1 MSDLPVEHAR
11 PSGAVLDDAHRSA
24 TLLELVGIT
33 KLYPG
38 VRALNDV
45 NLRVSRGEVVGL
57 VGENGA
63 GKSTLM
69 KVLGGVVSPSEGVI
83 RIDGCEHATLTVAG
97 AMRAGIAFVHQEL
110 NLFENLDVAAN
121 VFIGRETV
129 AGGPLRLVSGRRMR
143 EQVRPLLAR
152 LGADFAPDTLV
163 EALSIA
169 QRQMVEIAKALS
181 TKARVIIMDE
191 PTSSLTLT
199 ETERLL
205 AVVADLKAHGVSV
218 IFITHRLGEIVAA
231 ADRVVVLR
239 DGRTVGELG
248 RGEISH
254 GRMIRLMIGR
264 DLKSLYIPPRSPAR
278 DGGCDVEGL
287 VTKAFPDRQVDLRV
301 KHGEI
306 LGLAGLVGAGRT
318 SLAQTIF
325 GIDRPLAGTVRL
337 DGEAVTIRRPRDA
350 IRLGV
355 YLVPEDRKKSGLV
368 LEMPIRENISLA
380 DLGSHAKAWLIDRGS
395 ETKTA
400 RAQATSLA
408 IKTPNVETVAMSL
421 SGGNQQKVVLGKWL
435 AMRPRVVIF
444 DEPTRGIDVGAKG
457 EIYALMRGLAD
468 AGVAIVMISSDM
480 EEVIGVSDRIAVM
493 HEGRASGIL
502 ERAMFSQDNVLRLAI
517 GQPLE
522 GMAA

>member
-1 MSDLPVEHAR
+1 MA
-11 PSGAVLDDAHRSA
+11 DA
-24 TLLELVGIT
+24 LLELAGIT
-33 KLYPG
+33 KVYPG
-38 VRALNDV
+38 VRALDRVDV
-45 NLRVSRGEVVGL
+45 RVGRGEVLGL

-69 KVLGGVVSPSEGVI
+69 KILGGVVSPTEGVI
-83 RIDGCEHATLTVAG
+83 RIDGREHATLTVPEAI
-97 AMRAGIAFVHQEL
+97 RSGIAFVHQEL

-129 AGGPLRLVSGRRMR
+129 RGGPLRLVSDRAMR
-143 EQVRPLLAR
+143 DRVRPLLER
-152 LGADFAPDTLV
+152 LGADFAPEAPV
-163 EALSIA
+163 ESLSIA

-181 TKARVIIMDE
+181 TQARVIIMDE
-191 PTSSLTLT
+191 PTSSLTIS

-205 AVVADLKAHGVSV
+205 LVVADLKRDGVSV

-239 DGRTVGELG
+239 DGRTVGELS
-248 RGEISH
+248 RTEISH
-254 GRMIRLMIGR
+254 AAMIRLMIGR
-264 DLKSLYIPPRSPAR
+264 DLKSLYIPPRATPR
-278 DGGCDVEGL
+278 EGGCVLEGL
-287 VTKAFPDRQVDLRV
+287 VTRAFADRAVDLSVR
-301 KHGEI
+301 HGEI

-325 GIDRPLAGTVRL
+325 GIDPPLGGTVRL
-337 DGEAVTIRRPRDA
+337 DGEVARIRRPRDA
-350 IRLGV
+350 IRRGV

-368 LEMPIRENISLA
+368 LGMPIRENITLA
-380 DLGSHAKAWLIDRGS
+380 DMGHHAKAWLIDRGS

-400 RAQATSLA
+400 RAQASSLS
-408 IKTPNVETVAMSL
+408 IKAPNVETTVVTL
-421 SGGNQQKVVLGKWL
+421 SGGNQQKIVLGKWL

-444 DEPTRGIDVGAKG
+444 DEPTRGIDVGAKN
-457 EIYALMRGLAD
+457 EIYGLMRGLAD

-493 HEGRASGIL
+493 HEGRISGIL
-502 ERAMFSQDNVLRLAI
+502 ERPMFSEGNVLRLAI
-517 GQPLE
+517 GQQPE